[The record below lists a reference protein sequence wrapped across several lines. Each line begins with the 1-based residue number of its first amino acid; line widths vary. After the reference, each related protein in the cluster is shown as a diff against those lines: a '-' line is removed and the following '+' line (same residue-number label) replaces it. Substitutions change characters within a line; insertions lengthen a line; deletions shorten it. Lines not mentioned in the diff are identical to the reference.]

1 LHNVDLRNS
10 DMFQAALCCADLT
23 GAKLENTD
31 LRAADLEGAKIED
44 GPLAKAITGRQGQ
57 L

>member
-1 LHNVDLRNS
+1 MHNVDLRNS